1 MSLAALG
8 SSYWRLSSLLESHHS
23 GRVHASRHQA
33 CDASNRLYRAP
44 RAVMLDWA
52 RIRADTPAAETLL
65 HFNNAGSALPTQQV
79 TKAQHAYLELEA
91 STGGYEALIQEAEA
105 MEKPY
110 TALAQLLNCHPDEI
124 AITTSST
131 TSWFQ
136 VFGGLNLKP
145 GDRIL
150 TSVSEY
156 GSNFLAYLQAIKRQQ
171 VEVEIIPED
180 AEGDVDI
187 AALEKLV
194 AAGTSKPALIAITH
208 IPTSSG
214 RVYTHAAAV
223 GALAQ
228 RECIPYL
235 LDATQSIGQMPID
248 VQQLQCD
255 YLTSTGRKFLRAP
268 RGTGLLYASR
278 TAMARAEPAMVDVHG
293 AVWTGRHDYKLVP
306 SAKRYEL
313 YEMSYA
319 AKMGLGI
326 AAEYVLEIGI
336 EAIWERVQHIAGMMR
351 QQLQQLKGAT
361 VQDRGRLLCGIVSF
375 TMEGKR
381 PEDVKQ
387 ALKEKNI
394 NVSIS
399 PANST
404 LLDFSQR
411 GLTQVLRASVHYYNT
426 EEEVH
431 RFIEALK
438 TL

>member
-1 MSLAALG
+1 
-8 SSYWRLSSLLESHHS
+8 
-23 GRVHASRHQA
+23 
-33 CDASNRLYRAP
+33 
-44 RAVMLDWA
+44 
-52 RIRADTPAAETLL
+52 
-65 HFNNAGSALPTQQV
+65 
-79 TKAQHAYLELEA
+79 
-91 STGGYEALIQEAEA
+91 

-131 TSWFQ
+131 ASWFQ
-136 VFGGLNLKP
+136 VFGGLNLKA

-150 TSVSEY
+150 TSISEY

-187 AALEKLV
+187 LALEKLV

-223 GALAQ
+223 GAIAQ
-228 RECIPYL
+228 REGIPYL

-278 TAMARAEPAMVDVHG
+278 AAMARAEPAMVDVHG

-319 AKMGLGI
+319 AKMGLGL

-336 EAIWERVQHIAGMMR
+336 EAVWKRVQHIAGMLR
-351 QQLQQLKGAT
+351 QQLQELKGVT

-387 ALKEKNI
+387 ALGEEKI

-411 GLTQVLRASVHYYNT
+411 GLTKVLRASVHYYNT

-431 RFIEALK
+431 RFLEALK
-438 TL
+438 PL

>member
-1 MSLAALG
+1 M
-8 SSYWRLSSLLESHHS
+8 
-23 GRVHASRHQA
+23 
-33 CDASNRLYRAP
+33 P
-44 RAVMLDWA
+44 DWA
-52 RIRADTPAAETLL
+52 RIRADTPAAEKVL

-91 STGGYEALIQEAEA
+91 TTGGYEALIQEAEA

-131 TSWFQ
+131 ASWFQ
-136 VFGGLNLKP
+136 VFGGLNLKA

-171 VEVEIIPED
+171 VQVEIIPED

-194 AAGTSKPALIAITH
+194 AAGASKPALIALTH

-214 RVYTHAAAV
+214 RHRVRITHQVYTHAAAA
-223 GALAQ
+223 GAIAQ
-228 RECIPYL
+228 REGIPYL

-278 TAMARAEPAMVDVHG
+278 AAMAKAEPAMVDVHG
-293 AVWTGRHDYKLVP
+293 AVWSGRHDYKL
-306 SAKRYEL
+306 
-313 YEMSYA
+313 
-319 AKMGLGI
+319 MGLGV

-336 EAIWERVQHIAGMMR
+336 EAIWERVQHISGMLR
-351 QQLQQLKGAT
+351 QQLQELQGVT

-387 ALKEKNI
+387 ELREKNI

-411 GLTQVLRASVHYYNT
+411 GLTKVLRASVHYYNT

-431 RFIEALK
+431 RFIK
-438 TL
+438 TLKSL